1 MFIATQQKYIP
12 APAEPNVVAVTH
24 GAPLERESI
33 REGAIN
39 IWPLRGQIPPT
50 NTLLPH
56 HEELRKVWTLRL
68 LLGRPPDLNHC
79 VACVLVILHLDS
91 VDART

>member
-33 REGAIN
+33 RARCYKHLAAPRPDPANQHTITPPRRDSSQL
-39 IWPLRGQIPPT
+39 PLQ
-50 NTLLPH
+50 
-56 HEELRKVWTLRL
+56 
-68 LLGRPPDLNHC
+68 C
-79 VACVLVILHLDS
+79 F
-91 VDART
+91 

>member
-33 REGAIN
+33 RARCYKHLAA
-39 IWPLRGQIPPT
+39 PRPDPAKPT
-50 NTLLPH
+50 HCYPTTKHMMWLTSNPEANTMPTS
-56 HEELRKVWTLRL
+56 VRL
-68 LLGRPPDLNHC
+68 N
-79 VACVLVILHLDS
+79 
-91 VDART
+91 